1 MHVVRP
7 GSLTQA
13 TCGLTR
19 LAVPPRR
26 RKSNFRC
33 DPWRGVQDWDC
44 DLTLNSSCCGSMVRY
59 VYTTLLKSK
68 GSGGLVKVRR
78 VAWFIWELVTL
89 FEQVHSDSM
98 KSFTFDFKS
107 DEYGLV

>member
-1 MHVVRP
+1 
-7 GSLTQA
+7 
-13 TCGLTR
+13 
-19 LAVPPRR
+19 
-26 RKSNFRC
+26 
-33 DPWRGVQDWDC
+33 
-44 DLTLNSSCCGSMVRY
+44 MVRCA
-59 VYTTLLKSK
+59 YTTLLKAK

-98 KSFTFDFKS
+98 KSFTFGFKS